1 MSIAATT
8 TTKATTTEA
17 TAPSSFSPSLGLDV
31 AVSTCLQF
39 ATLPDTSFGIEV
51 TGVRWDV
58 HDPELVR
65 LLTLALRR
73 NLLLVLRGQP
83 CPSEVQ
89 LDAFLR
95 QFGRLVLETEDG
107 AAHYLGHRN
116 QGGPASQMA
125 IESKQ
130 YMDRSADNT
139 GSTLYAPGAD
149 GISELVWHN
158 DQSHR
163 PMRKVV
169 SVFEA
174 LDVEPGVTPTE
185 YRDLYTAYET
195 LPTSLRTLLEN
206 RQVIYFD
213 PRLPSPADMPRLADA
228 THPVFTPH
236 PHTGRRTIYVNDF
249 ADRIAGM
256 NRDESD
262 RVLAELRAHIDATAP
277 RLVHQWST
285 GDLVLWDN
293 IGLQH
298 RRGAV
303 PGGQRRH
310 MRQHGGLAE

>member
-1 MSIAATT
+1 MSIVATT
-8 TTKATTTEA
+8 TTEA
-17 TAPSSFSPSLGLDV
+17 AAASAFSPSLGLDV
-31 AVSTCLQF
+31 AAETGLHF
-39 ATLPDTSFGIEV
+39 TTLPDAPFGVEV
-51 TGVRWDV
+51 RGVRWGV
-58 HDPELVR
+58 RDPDMVR

-73 NLLLVLRGQP
+73 NLLLVLRGQH
-83 CPSEVQ
+83 CPSEAQ

-107 AAHYLGHRN
+107 AAHYSGHRN

-130 YMDRSADNT
+130 YMDRNADNT
-139 GSTLYAPGAD
+139 GSTMYAPGAD

-163 PMRKVV
+163 PMRKVL

-174 LDVEPGVTPTE
+174 IDVEPDVTPTE

-195 LPTSLRTLLEN
+195 LPTHLRALLEN

-213 PRLPSPADMPRLADA
+213 PRLPSRAEMPRLADA
-228 THPVFTPH
+228 THPVFTAH

-262 RVLAELRAHIDATAP
+262 QVLGELRAHIDATAP

-298 RRGAV
+298 RRAAV
-303 PGGQRRH
+303 PGGQRRN